1 VPSDTHLADATHA
14 PPTIGTEPPTGAR
27 VMCRP
32 AVTTEERA
40 LHFAIRHEVFVE
52 EQSIFTGSD
61 RDSYDERDSVIRLL
75 GYCDGVVAGSVRL
88 FELDPVAGLWQ
99 GDRLAVL
106 PAYRLR
112 GVGAPLVR
120 CAVAAAGVHGGRL
133 MEAHIQL
140 GNVSF
145 FERLGWTR
153 AGETELYAGLVHQP
167 MHIALPTVDE
177 GAAVLDRFAAGVN
190 VRGL

>member
-1 VPSDTHLADATHA
+1 VRSDTHLADAGPA
-14 PPTIGTEPPTGAR
+14 PATIGTSPPTGAR
-27 VMCRP
+27 VACRQ
-32 AVTTEERA
+32 AVSADELA

-52 EQSIFTGSD
+52 EQSIFAGSD
-61 RDSYDERDSVIRLL
+61 RDSHDARDSVIRLL
-75 GYCDGVVAGSVRL
+75 GFCDGEVAGSVRL
-88 FELDPVAGLWQ
+88 FVLDPVAGLWQ

-106 PAYRLR
+106 SPFRLR
-112 GVGAPLVR
+112 GVGAPLVQ
-120 CAVAAAGVHGGRL
+120 CAVAAAAVHGGRL
-133 MEAHIQL
+133 MKAHIQL
-140 GNVSF
+140 GNVPF

-153 AGETELYAGLVHQP
+153 ADETELYAGLVHQP